1 MKVRMLSNSALTKP
15 RMEVSMLI
23 ESITLNNYRLYEGE
37 NVIQFR
43 FDEAKNVHLICG
55 ENGFGKTTLL
65 HSLLWCLFGRFV
77 GDVPVSGQETNSSYA
92 AMQKEILNQNAAKRF
107 EEKTTPEIVALI
119 KKNGYT
125 NGYEEIKKDSVYSV
139 AICFAEVGIPSIP
152 CQKIVVTRSYD
163 SLLQKEDVEILIDG
177 VKNELTDEIG
187 PEVFINDFILNKDI
201 AKLFFFDSEEIVSL
215 ADTGTI
221 AERRK
226 LSKAYEEVLG
236 IRKYEELR
244 SNLEGL
250 RLRYRK
256 KSKDIGL
263 KDELEKLEAEREG
276 VSNELTKLT
285 DSLTEIEDT
294 LTNLREQDGQLQ
306 LQLSREGNSVKTEEL
321 QRVKAVIEKCK
332 KDDIEMK
339 SALKQFID
347 YAPFAISGQLF
358 ARAYEL
364 AKADHE
370 AIANNNTAT
379 AQNSVLDALSKE
391 MKGLLDKMPVNKDS
405 KKDAHTQLEA
415 IIEKYRGRAC
425 DRDIQVTLTD
435 DEFAEV
441 EAVYNSLTTT
451 YRIEFE
457 ALAEAYRK
465 NKITLERN
473 VKRLSNIQSKES
485 DEVIKG
491 LRDNKNKIEAEIKT
505 YEEKQRLGH
514 IRTGE
519 LQLTIESYD
528 KKIKELSRKISVDD
542 ADEAKDKLASELI
555 TELDTFLL
563 SLKKNKKSSLEL
575 RIKTTLNTLMHKE
588 DFISHVEV
596 ELDSDTMD
604 INLFSSDGNV
614 INKNMLSKGE
624 KQLYA
629 TSILKALVDESGI
642 QFPVFIDSP
651 LQKFDKSH
659 SSKII
664 SEFYPSISKQ
674 VILFPLL
681 HKELTEAEYK
691 TLQPFVESATLI
703 VNDTSRSYFEAAN
716 VKSLMQKN

>member
-1 MKVRMLSNSALTKP
+1 
-15 RMEVSMLI
+15 MLI

-37 NVIQFR
+37 NVIQFH

-77 GDVPVSGQETNSSYA
+77 GDVPVSENETNSSYA

-107 EEKTTPEIVALI
+107 EEKATPEIVALI

-125 NGYEEIKKDSVYSV
+125 NDYEEIQKDSVYSV

-152 CQKIVVTRSYD
+152 CQKIVVARSYD

-276 VSNELTKLT
+276 VSNELTKLS
-285 DSLTEIEDT
+285 DSLTEIETT

-379 AQNSVLDALSKE
+379 AQNSVLDALRKE

-491 LRDNKNKIEAEIKT
+491 LRDNKNKIEAEIKAN
-505 YEEKQRLGH
+505 EEKQRLGH

-575 RIKTTLNTLMHKE
+575 RIKNTLNTLMHKE

-681 HKELTEAEYK
+681 HKELTETEYK

>member
-1 MKVRMLSNSALTKP
+1 
-15 RMEVSMLI
+15 MLI

-37 NVIQFR
+37 NVIQFH

-77 GDVPVSGQETNSSYA
+77 GDVPVSGQETNSYA

-107 EEKTTPEIVALI
+107 KEKTTPEIVALI

-125 NGYEEIKKDSVYSV
+125 NDYEEIKKDSVYSV

-152 CQKIVVTRSYD
+152 CQKIVVARSYD

-187 PEVFINDFILNKDI
+187 PEVFINDFILNRDI

-276 VSNELTKLT
+276 VSNELTKLS
-285 DSLTEIEDT
+285 DSLTEIETT
-294 LTNLREQDGQLQ
+294 LTNQREQDGQLQ

-491 LRDNKNKIEAEIKT
+491 LRDNKNKIEAEIKAN
-505 YEEKQRLGH
+505 EEKQRLGH

-575 RIKTTLNTLMHKE
+575 RIKNTLNTLMHKE

-681 HKELTEAEYK
+681 HKELTETEYK

>member
-1 MKVRMLSNSALTKP
+1 
-15 RMEVSMLI
+15 MLI

-37 NVIQFR
+37 NVIQFH

-77 GDVPVSGQETNSSYA
+77 SEVPVSGQETNSSYA

-107 EEKTTPEIVALI
+107 EEKATPEIVALI

-276 VSNELTKLT
+276 VSNELTQLS
-285 DSLTEIEDT
+285 DSLAEIDTT

-321 QRVKAVIEKCK
+321 QRIKAVIEKCK

-379 AQNSVLDALSKE
+379 AQNRVLDALSKE

-415 IIEKYRGRAC
+415 IIEKYRGHAC

-465 NKITLERN
+465 NKINLERN

-491 LRDNKNKIEAEIKT
+491 LRDNKNKIEAGIKAN
-505 YEEKQRLGH
+505 EEKQRLGH

-575 RIKTTLNTLMHKE
+575 RIKNTLNTLMHKE

-604 INLFSSDGNV
+604 INLFSSDSNV

-691 TLQPFVESATLI
+691 TLQPFVESATMI
-703 VNDTSRSYFEAAN
+703 INDTSRSYFEAAN
-716 VKSLMQKN
+716 VNSLMQKN

>member
-1 MKVRMLSNSALTKP
+1 
-15 RMEVSMLI
+15 MLI

-37 NVIQFR
+37 NVIQFH

-92 AMQKEILNQNAAKRF
+92 AMQKEILNQNAVKRF
-107 EEKTTPEIVALI
+107 EEKATPEIVALI

-125 NGYEEIKKDSVYSV
+125 NDYEEIKKDSVYSV

-152 CQKIVVTRSYD
+152 CQKIVVARSYD

-276 VSNELTKLT
+276 VSNELTKLS
-285 DSLTEIEDT
+285 DSLTEIETT

-491 LRDNKNKIEAEIKT
+491 LRDNKNKIEAEIKAN
-505 YEEKQRLGH
+505 EEKLRLGH

-575 RIKTTLNTLMHKE
+575 RIKNTLNTLMHKE

-604 INLFSSDGNV
+604 INLFSSDDNV

-681 HKELTEAEYK
+681 HKELTETEYK

>member
-1 MKVRMLSNSALTKP
+1 
-15 RMEVSMLI
+15 MLI

-37 NVIQFR
+37 NVIKFR

-77 GDVPVSGQETNSSYA
+77 GEVPVSGQETNSSYA

-107 EEKTTPEIVALI
+107 EEKATPEIVALI

-285 DSLTEIEDT
+285 DSLTEIEAT

-405 KKDAHTQLEA
+405 KKDAHTQLET

>member
-1 MKVRMLSNSALTKP
+1 
-15 RMEVSMLI
+15 MLI

-107 EEKTTPEIVALI
+107 EEKATPEIVALI

-125 NGYEEIKKDSVYSV
+125 NGYEEIKKDSIYSV

-163 SLLQKEDVEILIDG
+163 SLLQKEEVEILIDG

-263 KDELEKLEAEREG
+263 KDELEKLEAECEG
-276 VSNELTKLT
+276 VSNELTKLS
-285 DSLTEIEDT
+285 DSLIEIETT

-321 QRVKAVIEKCK
+321 HRVKAVIEKCK
-332 KDDIEMK
+332 KDDFGMK

-347 YAPFAISGQLF
+347 YAPFAISGKLF
-358 ARAYEL
+358 VRAYEL

-370 AIANNNTAT
+370 AIANSNTAI
-379 AQNSVLDALSKE
+379 AQNNVLDTLSKE

-415 IIEKYRGRAC
+415 IIEKYRGHAC

-457 ALAEAYRK
+457 TLAEAYRK

-485 DEVIKG
+485 DEVVKA
-491 LRDNKNKIEAEIKT
+491 LRDKKNKIEGEIKAN
-505 YEEKQRLGH
+505 EEKQRLGH
-514 IRTGE
+514 IKTGE
-519 LQLTIESYD
+519 LQLKIESYD

-555 TELDTFLL
+555 SELDTFLL

-575 RIKTTLNTLMHKE
+575 RIKNTLNTLMHKE

-614 INKNMLSKGE
+614 INKTMLSKGE

-664 SEFYPSISKQ
+664 SEFYPTISKQ

-681 HKELTEAEYK
+681 HKELTEAEYT

-703 VNDTSRSYFEAAN
+703 VNDTSRSYFESAKVN
-716 VKSLMQKN
+716 SLMQKN

>member
-1 MKVRMLSNSALTKP
+1 
-15 RMEVSMLI
+15 MLI

-37 NVIQFR
+37 NVIQFH

-107 EEKTTPEIVALI
+107 EEKATPEIVALI

-125 NGYEEIKKDSVYSV
+125 NDYEEIKKDSVYSV

-152 CQKIVVTRSYD
+152 CQKIVVARSYD

-187 PEVFINDFILNKDI
+187 PEVFINDFILNRDI

-263 KDELEKLEAEREG
+263 KDKLEKLEAEREG
-276 VSNELTKLT
+276 VSNELTKLS
-285 DSLTEIEDT
+285 DSLTEIETT

-491 LRDNKNKIEAEIKT
+491 LRDNKNKIEAEIKAN
-505 YEEKQRLGH
+505 EEKQRLGH

-575 RIKTTLNTLMHKE
+575 RIKNTLNTLMHKE

-681 HKELTEAEYK
+681 HKELTETEYK

-703 VNDTSRSYFEAAN
+703 VNDTSKSYFEAAN

>member
-1 MKVRMLSNSALTKP
+1 
-15 RMEVSMLI
+15 MLI

-37 NVIQFR
+37 NVIQFH

-107 EEKTTPEIVALI
+107 EEKATPEIVALI

-125 NGYEEIKKDSVYSV
+125 NDYEEIKKDSVYSV

-152 CQKIVVTRSYD
+152 CQKIVVARSYD

-236 IRKYEELR
+236 IRKYEEQR

-276 VSNELTKLT
+276 VSNELTKLS
-285 DSLTEIEDT
+285 DSLTEIETT

-473 VKRLSNIQSKES
+473 VKRRSNIQSKES

-491 LRDNKNKIEAEIKT
+491 LRDNKNKIEAEIKAN
-505 YEEKQRLGH
+505 EEKQRLGH

-575 RIKTTLNTLMHKE
+575 RIKNTLNTLMHKE

-604 INLFSSDGNV
+604 INLFSSDDNV

-681 HKELTEAEYK
+681 HKELTETEYK

>member
-1 MKVRMLSNSALTKP
+1 
-15 RMEVSMLI
+15 MLI

-77 GDVPVSGQETNSSYA
+77 GDVPVSGQETNGSYA
-92 AMQKEILNQNAAKRF
+92 AMQKEILNQNAVKRY
-107 EEKTTPEIVALI
+107 EEKATPEIVSLI
-119 KKNGYT
+119 KKNGYS
-125 NGYEEIKKDSVYSV
+125 NGYEDIKKDSVYSV
-139 AICFAEVGIPSIP
+139 SICFAEVGIPSIP
-152 CQKIVVTRSYD
+152 CQNIVVTRSYD
-163 SLLQKEDVEILIDG
+163 AILQKEEVEILIDG

-236 IRKYEELR
+236 IRKYEELKN
-244 SNLEGL
+244 NLEGL

-263 KDELEKLEAEREG
+263 KNELEKLEAERDS
-276 VSNELTKLT
+276 VSSELIQLSE
-285 DSLTEIEDT
+285 SLAKIDT
-294 LTNLREQDGQLQ
+294 TLINLREQDGQLQ

-339 SALKQFID
+339 SALRLFID
-347 YAPFAISGQLF
+347 YAPFAISGKLF
-358 ARAYEL
+358 TRAYEL
-364 AKADHE
+364 AKSDHE
-370 AIANNNTAT
+370 AITNNNTAT
-379 AQNSVLDALSKE
+379 AQNNVLDALSKE
-391 MKGLLDKMPVNKDS
+391 MKGLLDKMPVNKGS
-405 KKDAHTQLEA
+405 REVAYTQLEA
-415 IIEKYRGRAC
+415 IIKKYRGRAC
-425 DRDIQVTLTD
+425 DRVIQVTLTD

-457 ALAEAYRK
+457 TLAETYRK

-473 VKRLSNIQSKES
+473 IKRLSNIQNKES

-491 LRDNKNKIEAEIKT
+491 LRDSKNKIEAEIKT
-505 YEEKQRLGH
+505 NEEKQRLSH
-514 IRTGE
+514 IKTGE
-519 LQLTIESYD
+519 LQLTIESYN
-528 KKIKELSRKISVDD
+528 KKIKELNRKISVDD

-555 TELDTFLL
+555 RELDSFLL

-575 RIKTTLNTLMHKE
+575 RIKNTLNTLMHKE

-604 INLFSSDGNV
+604 INLYSSDGNV
-614 INKNMLSKGE
+614 ISKNMLSKGE

-629 TSILKALVDESGI
+629 TSVLKALVDESGI

-681 HKELTEAEYK
+681 HKELTETEYK
-691 TLQPFVESATLI
+691 TLQPYVESATLI
-703 VNDTSRSYFEAAN
+703 VNDISRSFFEAAD
-716 VKSLMQKN
+716 VDSLMQKN

>member
-1 MKVRMLSNSALTKP
+1 
-15 RMEVSMLI
+15 MLI

-37 NVIQFR
+37 NVIQFH

-107 EEKTTPEIVALI
+107 EEKATPEIVALI

-125 NGYEEIKKDSVYSV
+125 NDYEEIKKDSVYSV

-152 CQKIVVTRSYD
+152 CQKIVVARSYD

-187 PEVFINDFILNKDI
+187 PEVFINDFILNRDI

-276 VSNELTKLT
+276 VSNELTKLS
-285 DSLTEIEDT
+285 DSLTEIETT

-491 LRDNKNKIEAEIKT
+491 LRDNKNKIEAEIKAN
-505 YEEKQRLGH
+505 EEKQRLGH

-575 RIKTTLNTLMHKE
+575 RIKNTLNTLMHKE

-681 HKELTEAEYK
+681 HKELTETEYK

-716 VKSLMQKN
+716 VKSLMHTN

>member
-1 MKVRMLSNSALTKP
+1 
-15 RMEVSMLI
+15 MLI

-37 NVIQFR
+37 NVIQFH

-107 EEKTTPEIVALI
+107 EEKATPEIVALI

-125 NGYEEIKKDSVYSV
+125 NDYEEIKKDSVYSV

-152 CQKIVVTRSYD
+152 CQKIVVARSYD

-276 VSNELTKLT
+276 VSNELTKLS
-285 DSLTEIEDT
+285 DSLTEIETT

-491 LRDNKNKIEAEIKT
+491 LRDNKNKIEAEIKAN
-505 YEEKQRLGH
+505 EEKQRLGH

-563 SLKKNKKSSLEL
+563 SLKKNKKLSLEL
-575 RIKTTLNTLMHKE
+575 RIKNTLNTLMHKE

-681 HKELTEAEYK
+681 HKELTETEYK

>member
-1 MKVRMLSNSALTKP
+1 
-15 RMEVSMLI
+15 MLI

-37 NVIQFR
+37 NVVQFH

-107 EEKTTPEIVALI
+107 EEKATPEIVALI

-125 NGYEEIKKDSVYSV
+125 NDYEEIKKDSVYSV

-152 CQKIVVTRSYD
+152 CQKIVVARSYD

-187 PEVFINDFILNKDI
+187 PEVFINDFILNRDI

-276 VSNELTKLT
+276 VSNELTKLS
-285 DSLTEIEDT
+285 DSLTEIETT
-294 LTNLREQDGQLQ
+294 LTNQREQDGQLQ

-364 AKADHE
+364 AKAGHE

-415 IIEKYRGRAC
+415 IIEKYRGRTC
-425 DRDIQVTLTD
+425 DRNIQVTLTD

-491 LRDNKNKIEAEIKT
+491 LRDNKNKIEAEIKAN
-505 YEEKQRLGH
+505 EEKQRLGH

-575 RIKTTLNTLMHKE
+575 RIKNTLNTLMHKE

-681 HKELTEAEYK
+681 HKELTETEYE

>member
-1 MKVRMLSNSALTKP
+1 
-15 RMEVSMLI
+15 MLI

-37 NVIQFR
+37 NVIQFH

-107 EEKTTPEIVALI
+107 EEKATPEIVALI

-125 NGYEEIKKDSVYSV
+125 NDYEEIKKDSVYSV
-139 AICFAEVGIPSIP
+139 TICFAEVGIPSIP
-152 CQKIVVTRSYD
+152 CQKIVVARSYD

-276 VSNELTKLT
+276 VSNELTKLS
-285 DSLTEIEDT
+285 DSLTEIETT

-491 LRDNKNKIEAEIKT
+491 LRDNKNKIEAEIKAN
-505 YEEKQRLGH
+505 EEKQRLGH

-575 RIKTTLNTLMHKE
+575 RIKNTLNTLMHKE

-604 INLFSSDGNV
+604 INLFSSDGKV

-681 HKELTEAEYK
+681 HKELTETEYK

>member
-1 MKVRMLSNSALTKP
+1 
-15 RMEVSMLI
+15 MLI

-37 NVIQFR
+37 NVIQFH

-107 EEKTTPEIVALI
+107 EEKATPEIVALI

-125 NGYEEIKKDSVYSV
+125 NDYEEIKKDSVYSV

-152 CQKIVVTRSYD
+152 CQKIVVARSYD

-187 PEVFINDFILNKDI
+187 PEVFINDFILNRDI

-276 VSNELTKLT
+276 VSNELTKLS
-285 DSLTEIEDT
+285 DSLTEIETT

-473 VKRLSNIQSKES
+473 VKRRSNIQSKES

-491 LRDNKNKIEAEIKT
+491 LRDNKNKIEAEIKAN
-505 YEEKQRLGH
+505 EEKQRLGH

-575 RIKTTLNTLMHKE
+575 RIKNTLNTLMHKE

-604 INLFSSDGNV
+604 INLFSSDDNV

-681 HKELTEAEYK
+681 HKELTETEYK

>member
-1 MKVRMLSNSALTKP
+1 
-15 RMEVSMLI
+15 MLI

-77 GDVPVSGQETNSSYA
+77 SEVPVSGQETNSSYA

-107 EEKTTPEIVALI
+107 EEKATPEIVALI

-163 SLLQKEDVEILIDG
+163 SLLQKEDVEILMDG

-276 VSNELTKLT
+276 VSNELTQLS
-285 DSLTEIEDT
+285 DSLAEIDTT

-321 QRVKAVIEKCK
+321 QRLKAVIEKCK

-415 IIEKYRGRAC
+415 IIEKYRGHAC

-465 NKITLERN
+465 NKINLERN

-505 YEEKQRLGH
+505 NEEKQRLGH

-542 ADEAKDKLASELI
+542 ADEAKDKLANELI

-575 RIKTTLNTLMHKE
+575 RIKNTLNTLMHKE

-691 TLQPFVESATLI
+691 TLQPFVESATMI

-716 VKSLMQKN
+716 VNSLMQKN

>member
-1 MKVRMLSNSALTKP
+1 
-15 RMEVSMLI
+15 MLI

-37 NVIQFR
+37 NVIQFC

-77 GDVPVSGQETNSSYA
+77 GDVPVSGQETNSSYT

-107 EEKTTPEIVALI
+107 EEKATPEIVALI

-152 CQKIVVTRSYD
+152 CQKIVVSRSYD

-276 VSNELTKLT
+276 VSNELTQLS
-285 DSLTEIEDT
+285 DSLAEIDTT

-347 YAPFAISGQLF
+347 YAPFAISGKLF

-379 AQNSVLDALSKE
+379 AQNNVLDALSKE

-405 KKDAHTQLEA
+405 KIDAHKQLEV
-415 IIEKYRGRAC
+415 IIAKYRGRAC

-457 ALAEAYRK
+457 TLAEAYRK

-485 DEVIKG
+485 DEVVKG
-491 LRDNKNKIEAEIKT
+491 LRDSKNKIEAEIKAN
-505 YEEKQRLGH
+505 EEKRRLGH

-519 LQLTIESYD
+519 LQLTIESFD

-575 RIKTTLNTLMHKE
+575 RIKNTLNTLMHKE

-604 INLFSSDGNV
+604 INLFSSDGSV

>member
-1 MKVRMLSNSALTKP
+1 
-15 RMEVSMLI
+15 MLI

-37 NVIQFR
+37 NVIQFH

-107 EEKTTPEIVALI
+107 EEKATPEIVALI

-125 NGYEEIKKDSVYSV
+125 NDYEEIKKDCVYSV

-152 CQKIVVTRSYD
+152 CQKIVVARSYD

-187 PEVFINDFILNKDI
+187 PEVFINDFILNRDI

-276 VSNELTKLT
+276 VSNELTKLS
-285 DSLTEIEDT
+285 DSLTEIETT

-491 LRDNKNKIEAEIKT
+491 LRDNKNKIEAEIKAN
-505 YEEKQRLGH
+505 EEKQRLGH

-575 RIKTTLNTLMHKE
+575 RIKNTLNTLMHKE

-681 HKELTEAEYK
+681 HKELTETEYK

>member
-1 MKVRMLSNSALTKP
+1 
-15 RMEVSMLI
+15 MLI

-43 FDEAKNVHLICG
+43 FDESKNVHLICG

-77 GDVPVSGQETNSSYA
+77 GDVPVSGQETNGSYA
-92 AMQKEILNQNAAKRF
+92 AMQKEILNQNAAKRCD
-107 EEKTTPEIVALI
+107 EKATPEIIALI
-119 KKNGYT
+119 KKNGYS
-125 NGYEEIKKDSVYSV
+125 NGYEEIKKDSIYSV

-163 SLLQKEDVEILIDG
+163 ALLQKEDVEILIDG
-177 VKNELTDEIG
+177 LKNELTDEIG

-244 SNLEGL
+244 NNLEGL

-263 KDELEKLEAEREG
+263 KDEMEKLETERDG

-285 DSLTEIEDT
+285 DSLTETDTT

-321 QRVKAVIEKCK
+321 QRVKAAIEKCK
-332 KDDIEMK
+332 KDDVEMK

-347 YAPFAISGQLF
+347 YAPFAISGKLF
-358 ARAYEL
+358 ARAYEM

-391 MKGLLDKMPVNKDS
+391 MKELLDKMPVNNDS
-405 KKDAHTQLEA
+405 KKDAHTKLEA
-415 IIEKYRGRAC
+415 IIKKYRGNAC
-425 DRDIQVTLTD
+425 DREIQVTLTD

-457 ALAEAYRK
+457 TLAEAYRK

-485 DEVIKG
+485 DEVVKT
-491 LRDNKNKIEAEIKT
+491 LRDKKNKIEGEIKAN
-505 YEEKQRLGH
+505 EEKQRLGH
-514 IRTGE
+514 IKTGE
-519 LQLTIESYD
+519 LQLKIESYD
-528 KKIKELSRKISVDD
+528 KMIKELSRKISVDD

-555 TELDTFLL
+555 SELDTFLL

-575 RIKTTLNTLMHKE
+575 RIKNTLNTLMHKE

-614 INKNMLSKGE
+614 INKTMLSKGE

-664 SEFYPSISKQ
+664 SEFYPTISKQ

-681 HKELTEAEYK
+681 HKELTEAEYN
-691 TLQPFVESATLI
+691 TLQPFVKSATLI
-703 VNDTSRSYFEAAN
+703 VNDTSRSYFESAN
-716 VKSLMQKN
+716 VNSLMQKN

>member
-1 MKVRMLSNSALTKP
+1 
-15 RMEVSMLI
+15 MLI

-65 HSLLWCLFGRFV
+65 HSLLWCLFGRFI

-92 AMQKEILNQNAAKRF
+92 AMQKEILNQNAAKRI
-107 EEKTTPEIVALI
+107 EEKATPEIVALI

-276 VSNELTKLT
+276 VSNELTKLS
-285 DSLTEIEDT
+285 DSLTEIETT

-370 AIANNNTAT
+370 AIANNNAAT

-415 IIEKYRGRAC
+415 IIEKYRGRAS

-505 YEEKQRLGH
+505 NEEKQRLGH

-575 RIKTTLNTLMHKE
+575 RIKNTLNALMHKE

>member
-1 MKVRMLSNSALTKP
+1 
-15 RMEVSMLI
+15 MLI

-37 NVIQFR
+37 NVIQFH

-107 EEKTTPEIVALI
+107 EEKVTPEIVALI

-125 NGYEEIKKDSVYSV
+125 NDYEEIKKDSVYSV

-152 CQKIVVTRSYD
+152 CQKIVVARSYD

-276 VSNELTKLT
+276 VSNELTKLS
-285 DSLTEIEDT
+285 DSLTEIETT

-491 LRDNKNKIEAEIKT
+491 LRDNKNKIEAEIKAN
-505 YEEKQRLGH
+505 EEKQRLGH

-575 RIKTTLNTLMHKE
+575 RIKNTLNTLMHKE

-604 INLFSSDGNV
+604 INLFSSDDNV

-674 VILFPLL
+674 VILFLLL
-681 HKELTEAEYK
+681 HKELTETEYK

>member
-1 MKVRMLSNSALTKP
+1 
-15 RMEVSMLI
+15 MLI

-37 NVIQFR
+37 NVIQFH

-107 EEKTTPEIVALI
+107 EEKATPEIVALI

-125 NGYEEIKKDSVYSV
+125 NDYEEIKKDSVYSV

-152 CQKIVVTRSYD
+152 CQKIVVARSYD

-215 ADTGTI
+215 TDTGTI

-276 VSNELTKLT
+276 VSNELTKLS
-285 DSLTEIEDT
+285 DSLTEIETT

-491 LRDNKNKIEAEIKT
+491 LRDNKNKIEAEIKAN
-505 YEEKQRLGH
+505 EEKQRLGH

-575 RIKTTLNTLMHKE
+575 RIKNTLNTLMHKE

-596 ELDSDTMD
+596 EFDSDTMD

-681 HKELTEAEYK
+681 HKELTETEYK

>member
-1 MKVRMLSNSALTKP
+1 
-15 RMEVSMLI
+15 MLI

-107 EEKTTPEIVALI
+107 EEKATPEIVALI

-125 NGYEEIKKDSVYSV
+125 NDYEEIKKDSVYSV
-139 AICFAEVGIPSIP
+139 AICFVEVGIPSIP

-276 VSNELTKLT
+276 VSNELTKLS
-285 DSLTEIEDT
+285 DSLTEIETT

-491 LRDNKNKIEAEIKT
+491 LRDNKNKIEAEIKAN
-505 YEEKQRLGH
+505 EEKQRLGH

-575 RIKTTLNTLMHKE
+575 RIKNTLNTLMHKE

-604 INLFSSDGNV
+604 INLFSCDGNV

-691 TLQPFVESATLI
+691 TLLPFVESATLI
-703 VNDTSRSYFEAAN
+703 VNDTSRSYFDAAN
-716 VKSLMQKN
+716 VNNLMQKN

>member
-1 MKVRMLSNSALTKP
+1 
-15 RMEVSMLI
+15 MLI

-37 NVIQFR
+37 NVIQFH

-107 EEKTTPEIVALI
+107 EEKATPEIVALI

-125 NGYEEIKKDSVYSV
+125 NDYEEIKKDSVYSV

-152 CQKIVVTRSYD
+152 CQKIVIARSYD

-187 PEVFINDFILNKDI
+187 PEVFINDFILNRDI

-276 VSNELTKLT
+276 VSNELTKLS
-285 DSLTEIEDT
+285 DSLTEIETT
-294 LTNLREQDGQLQ
+294 LTNQREQDGQLQ

-370 AIANNNTAT
+370 AIADNNTAT

-391 MKGLLDKMPVNKDS
+391 MKGLLDKMSVNKDS

-491 LRDNKNKIEAEIKT
+491 LRDNKNKIEAEIKAN
-505 YEEKQRLGH
+505 EEKQRLGH

-575 RIKTTLNTLMHKE
+575 RIKNTLNTLMHKE

-681 HKELTEAEYK
+681 HKELTETEYK

>member
-1 MKVRMLSNSALTKP
+1 
-15 RMEVSMLI
+15 MLI

-77 GDVPVSGQETNSSYA
+77 GEVPVSGQETNSSYA

-107 EEKTTPEIVALI
+107 EEKATPEIVALI

-276 VSNELTKLT
+276 VSNELTQLS
-285 DSLTEIEDT
+285 DSLAEIDTT

-347 YAPFAISGQLF
+347 YAPFAISGKLF
-358 ARAYEL
+358 VRAYEL

-379 AQNSVLDALSKE
+379 AQNSVLDALIKE

-505 YEEKQRLGH
+505 NEEKQRLGH

-528 KKIKELSRKISVDD
+528 KKIKGLSRKISVDD

-575 RIKTTLNTLMHKE
+575 RIKNTLNTLMHKE

>member
-1 MKVRMLSNSALTKP
+1 
-15 RMEVSMLI
+15 MLI

-43 FDEAKNVHLICG
+43 FDKSKNVHLICG

-77 GDVPVSGQETNSSYA
+77 GDMPVFGQETNSSYA
-92 AMQKEILNQNAAKRF
+92 ALQKDILNQNAAKRF
-107 EEKTTPEIVALI
+107 EEKATPEITSLI

-125 NGYEEIKKDSVYSV
+125 DGYEDIKKDSAYSV
-139 AICFAEVGIPSIP
+139 AICFAEVAIPSIP
-152 CQKIVVTRSYD
+152 CQKIIVTRSYD
-163 SLLQKEDVEILIDG
+163 ALFQKEDIEILIDG

-236 IRKYEELR
+236 IRKYEDLR

-263 KDELEKLEAEREG
+263 KDELEKMEAEREG
-276 VSNELTKLT
+276 VSNELTLLS
-285 DSLTEIEDT
+285 DSLTEIDAT
-294 LTNLREQDGQLQ
+294 LIKLREQDSQLQ

-321 QRVKAVIEKCK
+321 QRIKAVIERCK
-332 KDDIEMK
+332 KDDTEMK
-339 SALKQFID
+339 SALKQFIE
-347 YAPFAISGQLF
+347 YAPFAISGNLF

-379 AQNSVLDALSKE
+379 AQNGVLDALSKE
-391 MKGLLDKMPVNKDS
+391 MKGLLDMMPINKES

-415 IIEKYRGRAC
+415 IIEKYRGHAC
-425 DRDIQVTLTD
+425 KRDIQVTLTD

-457 ALAEAYRK
+457 TLAETYRK
-465 NKITLERN
+465 NKIMLERN

-485 DEVIKG
+485 DEVIKT
-491 LRDNKNKIEAEIKT
+491 LRDNKNKIEAEIKDN
-505 YEEKQRLGH
+505 EEKQRQGH

-519 LQLTIESYD
+519 LQLTIDTYN
-528 KKIKELSRKISVDD
+528 KKIKDLGHKISVDD

-555 TELDTFLL
+555 NELDNFLL
-563 SLKKNKKSSLEL
+563 SLKKSKKSSLEL
-575 RIKTTLNTLMHKE
+575 RIKNTLNTLMHKE
-588 DFISHVEV
+588 DFISHVDV

-604 INLFSSDGNV
+604 ISLFSSDGNV

-664 SEFYPSISKQ
+664 SEFYPTISKQ

-703 VNDTSRSYFEAAN
+703 VNDKSKSYFEPAN
-716 VKSLMQKN
+716 VKSLMIKN

>member
-1 MKVRMLSNSALTKP
+1 
-15 RMEVSMLI
+15 MLI

-37 NVIQFR
+37 NVIQFH

-107 EEKTTPEIVALI
+107 EEKATPEIVALI

-125 NGYEEIKKDSVYSV
+125 NDYEEIKKDSVYSV

-152 CQKIVVTRSYD
+152 CQKIVVARSYD

-276 VSNELTKLT
+276 VSNELTKLS
-285 DSLTEIEDT
+285 DSLTEIETT

-405 KKDAHTQLEA
+405 KKDAYTQLEA

-491 LRDNKNKIEAEIKT
+491 LRDNKNKIEAEIKAN
-505 YEEKQRLGH
+505 EEKQRLGH

-575 RIKTTLNTLMHKE
+575 RIKNTLNTLMHKE

-604 INLFSSDGNV
+604 INLFSSDDNV

-681 HKELTEAEYK
+681 HKELTETEYK

>member
-1 MKVRMLSNSALTKP
+1 
-15 RMEVSMLI
+15 MLI

-107 EEKTTPEIVALI
+107 EEKATPEIVALI

-276 VSNELTKLT
+276 VSNELTQLS
-285 DSLTEIEDT
+285 DSLAEIDTT

-347 YAPFAISGQLF
+347 YAPFAISGKLF
-358 ARAYEL
+358 VRAYEL

-505 YEEKQRLGH
+505 NEEKQRLGH

-575 RIKTTLNTLMHKE
+575 RIKNTLNTLMHKE

>member
-1 MKVRMLSNSALTKP
+1 
-15 RMEVSMLI
+15 MLI
-23 ESITLNNYRLYEGE
+23 DTITLNNYRLYEGE

-107 EEKTTPEIVALI
+107 EEKATPEIVALI

-125 NGYEEIKKDSVYSV
+125 NDYEEIKKDSVYSV

-276 VSNELTKLT
+276 VSNELTKLS
-285 DSLTEIEDT
+285 DSLTEIETT

-391 MKGLLDKMPVNKDS
+391 MKGLLDKMPVNKNS

-491 LRDNKNKIEAEIKT
+491 LRDNKNKIEAEIKAN
-505 YEEKQRLGH
+505 EEKQRLGH

-575 RIKTTLNTLMHKE
+575 RIKNTLNTLMHKE

-604 INLFSSDGNV
+604 INLFSCDGNV

-691 TLQPFVESATLI
+691 TLLPFVESATLI
-703 VNDTSRSYFEAAN
+703 VNDTSRSYFDAAN
-716 VKSLMQKN
+716 VNNLMQKN

>member
-1 MKVRMLSNSALTKP
+1 
-15 RMEVSMLI
+15 MLI
-23 ESITLNNYRLYEGE
+23 ESITLNNYRLYEDE

-107 EEKTTPEIVALI
+107 EEKATPEIVALI

-125 NGYEEIKKDSVYSV
+125 NDYEEIKKDSVYSV

-276 VSNELTKLT
+276 VSNELTKLS
-285 DSLTEIEDT
+285 DSLTEIETT

-491 LRDNKNKIEAEIKT
+491 LRDNKNKIEAEIKAN
-505 YEEKQRLGH
+505 EEKQRLGH

-575 RIKTTLNTLMHKE
+575 RIKNTLNTLMHKE

-604 INLFSSDGNV
+604 INLFSCDGNV

-691 TLQPFVESATLI
+691 TLLPFVESATLI
-703 VNDTSRSYFEAAN
+703 VNDTSRSYFDAAN
-716 VKSLMQKN
+716 VNNLMQKN

>member
-1 MKVRMLSNSALTKP
+1 M
-15 RMEVSMLI
+15 
-23 ESITLNNYRLYEGE
+23 
-37 NVIQFR
+37 
-43 FDEAKNVHLICG
+43 
-55 ENGFGKTTLL
+55 
-65 HSLLWCLFGRFV
+65 
-77 GDVPVSGQETNSSYA
+77 
-92 AMQKEILNQNAAKRF
+92 
-107 EEKTTPEIVALI
+107 
-119 KKNGYT
+119 
-125 NGYEEIKKDSVYSV
+125 
-139 AICFAEVGIPSIP
+139 
-152 CQKIVVTRSYD
+152 
-163 SLLQKEDVEILIDG
+163 
-177 VKNELTDEIG
+177 
-187 PEVFINDFILNKDI
+187 
-201 AKLFFFDSEEIVSL
+201 
-215 ADTGTI
+215 
-221 AERRK
+221 
-226 LSKAYEEVLG
+226 
-236 IRKYEELR
+236 
-244 SNLEGL
+244 
-250 RLRYRK
+250 
-256 KSKDIGL
+256 
-263 KDELEKLEAEREG
+263 EKLEAEREG

-285 DSLTEIEDT
+285 DSLTEIEAT

-364 AKADHE
+364 SKADHE

-473 VKRLSNIQSKES
+473 VKKLSNIQSKES

-575 RIKTTLNTLMHKE
+575 RIKNTLNTLMHKE

>member
-1 MKVRMLSNSALTKP
+1 
-15 RMEVSMLI
+15 MLI

-37 NVIQFR
+37 NVIQFH

-107 EEKTTPEIVALI
+107 EEKATPEIVALI

-125 NGYEEIKKDSVYSV
+125 NDYEEIKKDSVYSV

-152 CQKIVVTRSYD
+152 CQKIVVARSYD

-187 PEVFINDFILNKDI
+187 PEVFINDFILNRDI

-276 VSNELTKLT
+276 VSNELTKLS
-285 DSLTEIEDT
+285 DSLTEIETT

-491 LRDNKNKIEAEIKT
+491 LRDNKNKIEAEIKAN
-505 YEEKQRLGH
+505 EEKQRLGH

-575 RIKTTLNTLMHKE
+575 RIKNTLNTLMHKE

-681 HKELTEAEYK
+681 HKELTETEYK

>member
-1 MKVRMLSNSALTKP
+1 
-15 RMEVSMLI
+15 MLI

-37 NVIQFR
+37 NVIQFH

-107 EEKTTPEIVALI
+107 EEKATPEIVALI

-125 NGYEEIKKDSVYSV
+125 NDYEEIKKDCVYSV

-152 CQKIVVTRSYD
+152 CQKIVVARSYD

-187 PEVFINDFILNKDI
+187 PEVFINDFILNRDI

-276 VSNELTKLT
+276 VSNELTKLS
-285 DSLTEIEDT
+285 DSLTEIETT

-379 AQNSVLDALSKE
+379 AQNSVLDALSRE

-405 KKDAHTQLEA
+405 KKNAHTQLEA

-435 DEFAEV
+435 DEFTEV

-491 LRDNKNKIEAEIKT
+491 LRDNKNKIEAEIKAN
-505 YEEKQRLGH
+505 EEKQRLGH

-575 RIKTTLNTLMHKE
+575 RIKNTLNTLMHKE

-681 HKELTEAEYK
+681 HKELTETEYK

>member
-1 MKVRMLSNSALTKP
+1 
-15 RMEVSMLI
+15 MLI

-37 NVIQFR
+37 NVIHFR
-43 FDEAKNVHLICG
+43 FDDVKNIHLICG

-77 GDVPVSGQETNSSYA
+77 GDVPVSGQETSSNYA
-92 AMQKEILNQNAAKRF
+92 AVQKEILNQNAAKRY
-107 EEKTTPEIVALI
+107 EEKATPEIVAQI

-125 NGYEEIKKDSVYSV
+125 NGYEVIKKDSVYSV

-163 SLLQKEDVEILIDG
+163 ALLQKEDIEILIDG
-177 VKNELTDEIG
+177 VKSELTDEIG

-263 KDELEKLEAEREG
+263 KDELEKLEAEREDA
-276 VSNELTKLT
+276 SNELSRLT
-285 DSLTEIEDT
+285 DSLTEIDT
-294 LTNLREQDGQLQ
+294 TLINLREQDGQLQ

-321 QRVKAVIEKCK
+321 QRVKDDIEKCK

-347 YAPFAISGQLF
+347 YAPFAISGKLF
-358 ARAYEL
+358 ARAYEM
-364 AKADHE
+364 AKVDHE
-370 AIANNNTAT
+370 AIASNNTAT

-405 KKDAHTQLEA
+405 KKDAHKQLEA
-415 IIEKYRGRAC
+415 IIEKYRGHAC
-425 DRDIQVTLTD
+425 DRDIQVPLND

-441 EAVYNSLTTT
+441 EAVYNCLTTT

-457 ALAEAYRK
+457 TLAESYRK
-465 NKITLERN
+465 NKLNLERYS
-473 VKRLSNIQSKES
+473 KRLSNIKSKES
-485 DEVIKG
+485 DEVVKG
-491 LRDNKNKIEAEIKT
+491 LRDSKNKIEEEIKAN
-505 YEEKQRLGH
+505 EEERRLGH

-575 RIKTTLNTLMHKE
+575 RIKNTLNTLMHKE
-588 DFISHVEV
+588 DFISNVEV
-596 ELDSDTMD
+596 VLGSDTMD
-604 INLFSSDGNV
+604 INLFSCDGNV

-691 TLQPFVESATLI
+691 TLLPFVESATLI
-703 VNDTSRSYFEAAN
+703 VNDTSRSYFDTAN
-716 VKSLMQKN
+716 VNNLMQKN

>member
-1 MKVRMLSNSALTKP
+1 
-15 RMEVSMLI
+15 MLI

-43 FDEAKNVHLICG
+43 FDKSKNVHLICG

-65 HSLLWCLFGRFV
+65 HSLLWCLFGRFI

-107 EEKTTPEIVALI
+107 EEKATPEIVALI

-285 DSLTEIEDT
+285 DSLTEIEAT

-505 YEEKQRLGH
+505 NEEKQRLGH

-575 RIKTTLNTLMHKE
+575 RIKNTLNTLMHKE

>member
-1 MKVRMLSNSALTKP
+1 
-15 RMEVSMLI
+15 MLI

-37 NVIQFR
+37 NVIQFH

-107 EEKTTPEIVALI
+107 EEKATPEIVALI

-125 NGYEEIKKDSVYSV
+125 NDYEEIKKDCVYSV

-152 CQKIVVTRSYD
+152 CQKIVVARSYD

-187 PEVFINDFILNKDI
+187 PEVFINDFILNRDI

-276 VSNELTKLT
+276 VSNELTKLS
-285 DSLTEIEDT
+285 DSLTEIETT

-405 KKDAHTQLEA
+405 KKNAHTQLEA

-435 DEFAEV
+435 DEFTEV

-491 LRDNKNKIEAEIKT
+491 LRDNKNKIEAEIKAN
-505 YEEKQRLGH
+505 EEKQRLGH

-542 ADEAKDKLASELI
+542 ADEAKDKLANELI

-575 RIKTTLNTLMHKE
+575 RIKNTLNTLMHKE

-681 HKELTEAEYK
+681 HKELTETEYK

>member
-1 MKVRMLSNSALTKP
+1 
-15 RMEVSMLI
+15 MLI

-37 NVIQFR
+37 NVIQFH

-107 EEKTTPEIVALI
+107 EEKATPEIVALI

-125 NGYEEIKKDSVYSV
+125 NDYEEIKKDSVYSV

-152 CQKIVVTRSYD
+152 CQKIVVARSYD

-276 VSNELTKLT
+276 VSNELTKLS
-285 DSLTEIEDT
+285 DSLTEIETT

-391 MKGLLDKMPVNKDS
+391 MKGLLDKMPVNKDF

-491 LRDNKNKIEAEIKT
+491 LRDNKNKIEAEIKAN
-505 YEEKQRLGH
+505 EEKQRLGH

-575 RIKTTLNTLMHKE
+575 RIKNTLNTLMHKE
-588 DFISHVEV
+588 NFISHVEV

-629 TSILKALVDESGI
+629 TSILKTLVDESGI

-681 HKELTEAEYK
+681 HKELTEIEYK

>member
-1 MKVRMLSNSALTKP
+1 
-15 RMEVSMLI
+15 MLI

-37 NVIQFR
+37 NVIQFH

-107 EEKTTPEIVALI
+107 EEKATPEIVALI

-125 NGYEEIKKDSVYSV
+125 NDYEEIKKDSVYSV
-139 AICFAEVGIPSIP
+139 AICFAKVGIPSIP
-152 CQKIVVTRSYD
+152 CQKIVVARSYD

-187 PEVFINDFILNKDI
+187 PEVFINDFILNRDI

-276 VSNELTKLT
+276 VSNELTKLS
-285 DSLTEIEDT
+285 DSLTEIETT

-405 KKDAHTQLEA
+405 QKDAHTQLEA

-491 LRDNKNKIEAEIKT
+491 LRDNKNKIEAEIKAN
-505 YEEKQRLGH
+505 EEKQRLGH

-575 RIKTTLNTLMHKE
+575 RIKNTLNTLMHKE

-681 HKELTEAEYK
+681 HKELTETEYK

>member
-1 MKVRMLSNSALTKP
+1 
-15 RMEVSMLI
+15 MLI

-43 FDEAKNVHLICG
+43 FDETKNVHLICG

-107 EEKTTPEIVALI
+107 EEKATPEIVALI

-152 CQKIVVTRSYD
+152 CQKIVVTRNYD
-163 SLLQKEDVEILIDG
+163 SLLQKEEVEILIDG

-276 VSNELTKLT
+276 VSNELTKLS
-285 DSLTEIEDT
+285 DSLTEIETT

-321 QRVKAVIEKCK
+321 LRVKAVIEKCK

-347 YAPFAISGQLF
+347 YAPFAISGKLF
-358 ARAYEL
+358 VRAYEL

-415 IIEKYRGRAC
+415 IIEKYRGHAC

-473 VKRLSNIQSKES
+473 VKRLSNIQTKES

-491 LRDNKNKIEAEIKT
+491 LRDNKNKIEAEIKVN
-505 YEEKQRLGH
+505 EEKQRLGH

-528 KKIKELSRKISVDD
+528 KKTKELSRKISVDD

-575 RIKTTLNTLMHKE
+575 RIKNTLNTLMHKE

-604 INLFSSDGNV
+604 INLFSNDGNV
-614 INKNMLSKGE
+614 INKTMLSKGE